1 MYLDGSG
8 VSNTQSQRRDIE
20 MKRILLILFIGL
32 FFLSSCAKPAE
43 APTPTPTPD
52 PIVTPEPEPTDKPV
66 EVVDND
72 TIYQKFVKKLTKE
85 TLDRKLDWDNVFNI
99 IREYEEDAF
108 NYILTSNEFHTVY
121 ELQSYGLV
129 KEDSL
134 TIFLLNEEIE
144 SGMDGSVSRQKN
156 LYVLEGIYGDSFK
169 IPIEEKD
176 LADLE
181 GKIKYYFETEG
192 ADLDELNTLI
202 NEYLG
207 E

>member
-1 MYLDGSG
+1 M
-8 VSNTQSQRRDIE
+8 R
-20 MKRILLILFIGL
+20 RILLALLVGL
-32 FFLSSCAKPAE
+32 FFLSSCSKPAE
-43 APTPTPTPD
+43 VPTPTPTPD
-52 PIVTPEPEPTDKPV
+52 PIVTPEPEPKPTEKPV

-85 TLDRKLDWDNVFNI
+85 TLDRKLDWDNAFNI
-99 IREYEEDAF
+99 IRENEEDAF

-129 KEDSL
+129 NEDGL

-144 SGMDGSVSRQKN
+144 SGMDGSISTQKN

-169 IPIEEKD
+169 IPIEEKN

-181 GKIKYYFETEG
+181 SKIKYYFETEG
-192 ADLDELNTLI
+192 AGLDELNTLI